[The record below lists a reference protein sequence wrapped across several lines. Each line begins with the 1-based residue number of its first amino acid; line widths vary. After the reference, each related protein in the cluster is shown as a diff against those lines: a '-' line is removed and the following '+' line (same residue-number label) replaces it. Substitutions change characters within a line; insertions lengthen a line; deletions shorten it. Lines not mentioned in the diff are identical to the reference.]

1 MRLIR
6 ITVIA
11 WLGVLCF
18 GFSAMADNPAIWNFD
33 LETYGSRDDWY
44 SAPSFIDPWHSSYQY
59 SWEITSSEVQVMG
72 SWYPDPSG
80 YSGSGTTGPSPISN
94 MLVYPIDEPEI
105 VANIFVSVDSSGYG
119 NIYIDDITFGQ
130 AQGYDVTGMRCSGQ
144 VTITPEPAT
153 ICLLGLGGLALR
165 RRRRA

>member
-44 SAPSFIDPWHSSYQY
+44 SAR
-59 SWEITSSEVQVMG
+59 
-72 SWYPDPSG
+72 
-80 YSGSGTTGPSPISN
+80 GSGTTGPSPISN